1 MAPHS
6 IESHYERLRDAVFDN
21 DAELFEQLL
30 QRDGVDV
37 DHLDAGGQTLL
48 HLASFWGRMAIVK
61 LLLNAGASLKT
72 KNAAGCTALDLA
84 THWGHTSVA
93 EVLRLRGGRS
103 VWEDKM
109 GHLQVQVEDLRLQN
123 VQAQQQLEEKK
134 RELEELLDEYHSLH
148 KRHEE
153 EKGAHVI
160 TQQTLS
166 KRVQECDELQRTNDE
181 LKQQLE
187 QLRERFRVT
196 MIEQAAL
203 ESERNEARREV
214 TAAIAHRDQ
223 ILREMQVSVAK
234 QEELAH
240 AWRQAEMAA
249 AIADSQRNFSL
260 GEKEKL
266 HKRHTATIGEL
277 VVATDRLHAT
287 QEELMTLK
295 TELAEYIF
303 EMERDRR
310 ALKRVAKFFEAA
322 GIDTPGTRPQT
333 TPATN
338 ATGTYTPGEITK
350 KTHFSMAAREYG
362 DRLRLREQRK
372 QQARYRRH
380 DQLEN
385 QYLTQGLSM
394 PLLESDRFQ
403 HEFVTTLN
411 AFATTR
417 QEKWSALK
425 RERDRQ
431 IGFTKNVMARAI
443 ATAPTPFR
451 RRDSASSTNSAVS
464 SSSQRSSSTTT
475 TSTSTN
481 TATAALTA
489 PSRRSSTAASDEDAG
504 LGLVAVEPTPNGRL
518 LPGSV
523 EPPNPRGSL
532 KRQKSVNLDIY
543 AQDGSRPT
551 TPMEARMRSAF
562 VLSRANSIQSEVAAP
577 SPQKTATLPPISP
590 SPR

>member
-1 MAPHS
+1 M
-6 IESHYERLRDAVFDN
+6 ESHYERLRDAVFD
-21 DAELFEQLL
+21 DDTERFEQLL
-30 QRDGVDV
+30 RSDGVDV

-48 HLASFWGRMAIVK
+48 HLASFWGRMTIVK

-123 VQAQQQLEEKK
+123 AQLQQQLLERK
-134 RELEELLDEYHSLH
+134 REHDALLDEYHALH
-148 KRHEE
+148 TRHED
-153 EKGAHVI
+153 EKGAHVVSRQSLADR
-160 TQQTLS
+160 TAE
-166 KRVQECDELQRTNDE
+166 RDELSRQNDE
-181 LKQQLE
+181 LTQQLD
-187 QLRERFRVT
+187 QLRERFRVA
-196 MIEQAAL
+196 MIERAGL
-203 ESERNEARREV
+203 ECERNEARREV
-214 TAAIAHRDQ
+214 AAAVAHRDD
-223 ILREMQVSVAK
+223 ILREMQASVAK
-234 QEELAH
+234 QAELTH

-249 AIADSQRNFSL
+249 AIADSQRNFAL

-266 HKRHTATIGEL
+266 HKRHTATLGEL

-287 QEELMTLK
+287 QEELMMLK

-310 ALKRVAKFFEAA
+310 ALKRVARFFESK
-322 GIDTPGTRPQT
+322 GIESKVMSTPTP
-333 TPATN
+333 TPAT
-338 ATGTYTPGEITK
+338 AHGSIAPTTYTPGEITK

-372 QQARYRRH
+372 AQARQRRH

-425 RERDRQ
+425 RDRDRQ
-431 IGFTKNVMARAI
+431 IGFAKNVMARAI

-451 RRDSASSTNSAVS
+451 RRDSVSSMSSVVSST
-464 SSSQRSSSTTT
+464 SQRSASSAHAT
-475 TSTSTN
+475 
-481 TATAALTA
+481 TAAPNEESA
-489 PSRRSSTAASDEDAG
+489 GFGSSYHHQQPPSAAESSSI
-504 LGLVAVEPTPNGRL
+504 PQ
-518 LPGSV
+518 
-523 EPPNPRGSL
+523 PRTSL

-543 AQDGSRPT
+543 AQDESRPT
-551 TPMEARMRSAF
+551 TTPMESRMRAAF
-562 VLSRANSIQSEVAAP
+562 VLSRANSIQSDVALSP
-577 SPQKTATLPPISP
+577 SPQKTSTLPPISP